1 MGDPKF
7 PSKHYDTPSHPWQKV
22 RIEEES
28 GLIHQYG
35 LKNKREIWRANTKVR
50 EMRRQARR
58 LTANS
63 SDDQAQKEKN
73 LLLAKLNRLGMLEQ
87 NSGLEDVLIMTPEN
101 VLDRRLQTQVYL
113 QGLSSTVKQAR
124 QLIVHGHIS
133 IDGAVVRVPGILVT
147 KLQEKNISYSPTSAL
162 NSDLHP
168 VRPRIQEKYDDEM
181 EESVEEEKADVKGIE
196 EKAEDAKTENKAESK
211 VVEEKTVKD
220 AKTEN
225 KAESKVVEEKTVK
238 DAKTE
243 DKTKSEQVEETKVEK
258 K

>member
-1 MGDPKF
+1 MGHPKF

-50 EMRRQARR
+50 EMRRQARK

-63 SDDQAQKEKN
+63 SDEQAQKEKN

-87 NSGLEDVLIMTPEN
+87 NSGLEDVLTMTPES

-133 IDGAVVRVPGILVT
+133 IDGAVARVPGILVT
-147 KLQEKNISYSPTSAL
+147 KLQEKNIAYSPTSAL

-168 VRPRIQEKYDDEM
+168 VRPGIQEKTDDEM
-181 EESVEEEKADVKGIE
+181 EEPIEKKVDEKKAEDKAESKKVE
-196 EKAEDAKTENKAESK
+196 EKAEDAKTEDKTESK
-211 VVEEKTVKD
+211 
-220 AKTEN
+220 
-225 KAESKVVEEKTVK
+225 
-238 DAKTE
+238 
-243 DKTKSEQVEETKVEK
+243 QVEETKVEK

>member
-1 MGDPKF
+1 MGHPKF

-50 EMRRQARR
+50 EMRRQARK

-63 SDDQAQKEKN
+63 SDEQAQKEKN

-87 NSGLEDVLIMTPEN
+87 NSGLEDVLTMTPES

-133 IDGAVVRVPGILVT
+133 IDGAVARVPGILVT

-168 VRPRIQEKYDDEM
+168 VRPGIQEKTDDDM
-181 EESVEEEKADVKGIE
+181 EEPIVEKTDEKEAKDAKTE
-196 EKAEDAKTENKAESK
+196 EKAEDAKTEDKAESK
-211 VVEEKTVKD
+211 
-220 AKTEN
+220 
-225 KAESKVVEEKTVK
+225 
-238 DAKTE
+238 
-243 DKTKSEQVEETKVEK
+243 QVEETKVEK

>member
-1 MGDPKF
+1 MGHPKF

-35 LKNKREIWRANTKVR
+35 LKNKREIWRANTRVR
-50 EMRRQARR
+50 EMRRQARK

-63 SDDQAQKEKN
+63 GDDQAQKEKN

-87 NSGLEDVLIMTPEN
+87 NSGLEDVLTMTPES

-133 IDGAVVRVPGILVT
+133 IDGAVARVPGILVT
-147 KLQEKNISYSPTSAL
+147 KLQEKNIAYSPTSAL

-168 VRPRIQEKYDDEM
+168 VRPGIQEKTDDEM
-181 EESVEEEKADVKGIE
+181 EEPIEKKVDEK
-196 EKAEDAKTENKAESK
+196 KAEDKTESK
-211 VVEEKTVKD
+211 
-220 AKTEN
+220 
-225 KAESKVVEEKTVK
+225 
-238 DAKTE
+238 
-243 DKTKSEQVEETKVEK
+243 QVEETKVEK

>member
-22 RIEEES
+22 RIEQEG
-28 GLIHQYG
+28 GLLHQYG

-50 EMRRQARR
+50 EMRRQARK
-58 LTANS
+58 LTAKS

-87 NSGLEDVLIMTPEN
+87 NAGLEDVLRMTPEN
-101 VLDRRLQTQVYL
+101 ILERRLQTQVYL

-133 IDGAVVRVPGILVT
+133 IDGAVARVPGILVT

-168 VRPRIQEKYDDEM
+168 VRPKIQGTLDDEM
-181 EESVEEEKADVKGIE
+181 EEKTTVKKEVKEE
-196 EKAEDAKTENKAESK
+196 TENKAESK
-211 VVEEKTVKD
+211 EVKRTVTDKV
-220 AKTEN
+220 EN
-225 KAESKVVEEKTVK
+225 KK
-238 DAKTE
+238 
-243 DKTKSEQVEETKVEK
+243 
-258 K
+258 

>member
-22 RIEEES
+22 RIEEEG

-50 EMRRQARR
+50 EMRRQARK

-63 SDDQAQKEKN
+63 SDEQAQKEKS

-87 NSGLEDVLIMTPEN
+87 NSGLEDVLTMTPEN

-113 QGLSSTVKQAR
+113 QGLASTVKQSR
-124 QLIVHGHIS
+124 QLIIHGHIS
-133 IDGAVVRVPGILVT
+133 VEGAVNRVPGMHIT
-147 KLQEKNISYSPTSAL
+147 KTQEKNISYSPSSAL

-168 VRPRIQEKYDDEM
+168 VRPGIKESYEDEEAID
-181 EESVEEEKADVKGIE
+181 EESKDEVVVEEESKDKPENTETKKEESKAKKNDENKGE
-196 EKAEDAKTENKAESK
+196 EK
-211 VVEEKTVKD
+211 
-220 AKTEN
+220 
-225 KAESKVVEEKTVK
+225 
-238 DAKTE
+238 
-243 DKTKSEQVEETKVEK
+243 
-258 K
+258 

>member
-50 EMRRQARR
+50 EMRRQARK

-87 NSGLEDVLIMTPEN
+87 NSGLEDVLIMTSEN

-181 EESVEEEKADVKGIE
+181 EESVEEEKADEKGI
-196 EKAEDAKTENKAESK
+196 
-211 VVEEKTVKD
+211 
-220 AKTEN
+220 
-225 KAESKVVEEKTVK
+225 EEKTVK

>member
-50 EMRRQARR
+50 EMRRQARK

-168 VRPRIQEKYDDEM
+168 VRPRTQEKYDDEM
-181 EESVEEEKADVKGIE
+181 EESVEEEKADEKGI
-196 EKAEDAKTENKAESK
+196 
-211 VVEEKTVKD
+211 
-220 AKTEN
+220 
-225 KAESKVVEEKTVK
+225 EEKTVK

>member
-22 RIEEES
+22 RIEEEN

-50 EMRRQARR
+50 EMRRQARK

-87 NSGLEDVLIMTPEN
+87 NSGLEDVLRMTPEN

-168 VRPRIQEKYDDEM
+168 VRPRIQEKHDDEM
-181 EESVEEEKADVKGIE
+181 EESVEEEKADEKGI
-196 EKAEDAKTENKAESK
+196 
-211 VVEEKTVKD
+211 EEKTVKD
-220 AKTEN
+220 AKTED
-225 KAESKVVEEKTVK
+225 KAESKEVEEKTVK

-243 DKTKSEQVEETKVEK
+243 DKTKSEQVEETKADTVEK